1 MSEHDVGLKP
11 DPREKRNPGEKPDE
25 RESGLRRVKRFY
37 SISAEREWM
46 RLEQPVDGRLEFAVH
61 RAWIGRY
68 LPPPPAR
75 VLDIGGGPGRYSI
88 WLAEQGYAVTL
99 ADLSPD
105 LLALA
110 KQKAAEA
117 GVELEG
123 IVEANACD
131 LSQFGDASF
140 DAVLC
145 MGPLYHL
152 VEEEDRNRVRSEL
165 FRVLKPGGRAFV
177 AFLNRFQTLRVA
189 ANQDIPFFTPYT
201 AEMIK
206 KYHYTGVL
214 DWQGIPG
221 TFNLAYLFYPREVA
235 PFMEAAGFQ
244 TTELISS
251 QSNGGDI
258 QKHLALLA
266 ERQPELYEW
275 LLGEM
280 IEQANEPSIRGSGFH
295 ILYIG
300 NKPEG
305 AQA

>member
-1 MSEHDVGLKP
+1 MTAEPEPK
-11 DPREKRNPGEKPDE
+11 DE
-25 RESGLRRVKRFY
+25 RERGLRRVKRFY

-61 RAWIGRY
+61 KAWIGRF

-99 ADLSPD
+99 ADLSPE

-110 KQKAAEA
+110 KEKAAEA
-117 GVELEG
+117 GVELEA
-123 IVEANACD
+123 IVEANATD
-131 LSQFGDASF
+131 LSKFGDASF

-152 VEEEDRNRVRSEL
+152 VEEDDRRQVVSEL

-177 AFLNRFQTLRVA
+177 TFLNRLQTLRVA

-201 AEMIK
+201 ADMIK
-206 KYHYTGVL
+206 KYHDTGVL

-221 TFNLAYLFYPREVA
+221 TFNLAYLFYPHEVR
-235 PFMEAAGFQ
+235 PFMESAGFE
-244 TTELISS
+244 TTELLSS

-258 QKHLALLA
+258 QKHLALFA
-266 ERQPELYEW
+266 ERQPELYQW
-275 LLGEM
+275 LLKEM
-280 IEQANEPSIRGSGFH
+280 IELANEPSILGSGFH
-295 ILYIG
+295 MLYIG
-300 NKPEG
+300 GRPE
-305 AQA
+305 A